1 MILPSRLDLSDAG
14 FACVLDTAPRFA
26 LAGLGLAGEHRAL
39 ESSSLFLA
47 MIDAQVVDAQT
58 PDLHVRNVSM
68 DDDPSGRRH
77 ARIEL
82 LHGGLGI
89 VIDYHIVRY
98 TGAFAIETWIVVRN
112 EGASP
117 RRVTRLD
124 SLALDLLPASYDLR
138 A

>member
-1 MILPSRLDLSDAG
+1 MTLPSRLDLSDAE
-14 FACVLDTAPRFA
+14 FACVLDTAPRFGLA
-26 LAGLGLAGEHRAL
+26 CLELAGKPQAL
-39 ESSSLFLA
+39 ESSLFLA

-117 RRVTRLD
+117 RRVTRMD